1 MKSRSSSPPASNW
14 LPTPEKHRLGQATS
28 HSQDAKMER
37 TNNFT
42 FDPSKMSK
50 VAAEE
55 YSSSD
60 SDADDDDEYLIPSTN
75 PNANEFADYNPRKR
89 RRTGRD
95 AKESAA
101 LGIFGS
107 ESEDEGQR
115 RKWKGKTL
123 RAKGMSFVSSEKPDP
138 ESEEHDND
146 VDDEDEIV
154 IFISMRAR
162 DIEKEKKKKEKK
174 TAGSGGLGFSAS
186 ASQGLG

>member
-95 AKESAA
+95 TKESAA
-101 LGIFGS
+101 LEIFGS
-107 ESEDEGQR
+107 ESEDENPR
-115 RKWKGKTL
+115 RRGGGGAR
-123 RAKGMSFVSSEKPDP
+123 RAGGGGGGAAGGPGP
-138 ESEEHDND
+138 G
-146 VDDEDEIV
+146 
-154 IFISMRAR
+154 AGGR
-162 DIEKEKKKKEKK
+162 D
-174 TAGSGGLGFSAS
+174 
-186 ASQGLG
+186 